1 MNIQIFAKL
10 PQDTIN
16 VILEFFGKIKYK
28 NGEYITIIHKYDF
41 RYALLSTIK
50 LPVTN
55 EYAGIRRI
63 LEARDTQR
71 VANQG
76 WSTAGLS
83 STQVLL
89 KPCELFEIS
98 LPQHFE
104 YKIQFNHKHTLRV
117 YNLYTPPDEIV
128 YFFENII
135 DREYASYKRK

>member
-1 MNIQIFAKL
+1 MNIQIFSRL

-28 NGEYITIIHKYDF
+28 NGEYINIIHKYDF
-41 RYALLSTIK
+41 RYALLSSIK

-63 LEARDTQR
+63 LEARD
-71 VANQG
+71 
-76 WSTAGLS
+76 TAGLS

-104 YKIQFNHKHTLRV
+104 YKVQFNHKHTLRV

-135 DREYASYKRK
+135 DGRYASYKRT

>member
-28 NGEYITIIHKYDF
+28 NGQYINIIHKYDF
-41 RYALLSTIK
+41 RYSLLTTIK
-50 LPVTN
+50 LPVSN
-55 EYAGIRRI
+55 EYA
-63 LEARDTQR
+63 
-71 VANQG
+71 
-76 WSTAGLS
+76 
-83 STQVLL
+83 
-89 KPCELFEIS
+89 ELFEIS

-104 YKIQFNHKHTLRV
+104 YKLQFNHKHTLRV

-135 DREYASYKRK
+135 DREYASYKRT